1 MGLASLKTPDAAAAI
16 PDTERVE
23 LVVSALSR
31 QLVETDSGGRRRR
44 LNCLG
49 QGGVVDLLNGVES
62 ADGFRD
68 GRAGWHWERRQLLNQ
83 LVVFV
88 RRQRGGVP
96 SNMRKS

>member
-1 MGLASLKTPDAAAAI
+1 MGLAPLKSPDAAATV

-31 QLVETDSGGRRRR
+31 QLVETDSGGRHR
-44 LNCLG
+44 LNCLS
-49 QGGVVDLLNGVES
+49 QGGVVYLLNGVES

-68 GRAGWHWERRQLLNQ
+68 GRAGWHWQRRQFLNQ

-88 RRQRGGVP
+88 RR
-96 SNMRKS
+96 